1 MQVALFSDIH
11 GNAVALD
18 AVLEA
23 IEQEDPDEIVCLG
36 DVAATG
42 PEPVKAIKRVQELG
56 CPVING
62 NADEDWLI
70 KKAHPGADQNEDE
83 SSPVFEV
90 RDWTAAQL
98 SSEHER
104 FIESFE
110 DTVTI
115 DLTDDVRLL
124 RYHGTPH
131 SPWDIINEDT
141 PIEELDE
148 IIDSTAADILIGG
161 HNHNQMIRR
170 YREVTFAN
178 SGSVGLPFGTPREYR
193 EHNWPWGEWAVVT
206 AKHNSISIDLRRTAL
221 DVDEMVAAARDSELP
236 HTDEWIDG
244 WRRS

>member
-1 MQVALFSDIH
+1 MQVALISDIH

-18 AVLEA
+18 AVLED
-23 IEQEDPDEIVCLG
+23 IEREDPDQIVCLG

-42 PEPVKAIKRVQELG
+42 PEPVKAIERVQELG

-70 KKAHPGADQNEDE
+70 KKEHPEADQNEDE

-110 DTVTI
+110 NTVTI
-115 DLTDDVRLL
+115 DLADDVRLL
-124 RYHGTPH
+124 CYHGTPE

-141 PIEELDE
+141 SIEELDE
-148 IIDSTAADILIGG
+148 IVDTTDAEILIGG

-170 YREVTFAN
+170 FREVTFVN
-178 SGSVGLPFGTPREYR
+178 SGSVGSPFGTPREYR
-193 EHNWPWGEWAVVT
+193 EQNWPWGEWAVVT
-206 AKHNSISIDLRRTAL
+206 ANHNSISIDLKRTAL
-221 DVDEMVAAARDSELP
+221 DVDAMVAAASESELP
-236 HTDEWIDG
+236 YSDMWIDG
-244 WRRS
+244 WRGS